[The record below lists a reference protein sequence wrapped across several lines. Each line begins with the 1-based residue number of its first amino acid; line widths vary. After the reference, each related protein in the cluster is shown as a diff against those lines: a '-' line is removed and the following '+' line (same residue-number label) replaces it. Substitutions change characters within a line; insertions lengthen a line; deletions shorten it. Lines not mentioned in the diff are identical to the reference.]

1 MRISGGRARGIQL
14 QVPKGDAV
22 RPATD
27 GLRQALFSSLAQRVS
42 NAQFLD
48 LFAGSGAY
56 GLEAL
61 SRGAAGGVWV
71 ERHSRT
77 AAYLER
83 NVAAVCR
90 SLGRDT
96 VGLTVI
102 NGDATTVPWT
112 RPGAPDLVFIDPPYE
127 RIPEV
132 APVLFERLGTL
143 VRASPHTLVVFE
155 LPGEMQ
161 LSPPGWTLLRRL
173 GKGTG
178 QPTLAMFS
186 PVTGPPPPA

>member
-1 MRISGGRARGIQL
+1 MRISGGRARGIRL

-27 GLRQALFSSLAQRVS
+27 GLRQALFSSLAQRIS
-42 NAQFLD
+42 GARFLD

-71 ERHSRT
+71 ERHART
-77 AAYLER
+77 AACLQR
-83 NVAAVCR
+83 NVEAVCR

-96 VGLTVI
+96 AGLTVI

-112 RPGAPDLVFIDPPYE
+112 RTDVPDLVFIDPPYD

-132 APVLFERLGTL
+132 APVLFERLGAL
-143 VRASPHTLVVFE
+143 VRTNPHTLVVFE
-155 LPGEMQ
+155 LPGELD

-173 GKGTG
+173 GRGIG
-178 QPTLAMFS
+178 QPTLMLFS
-186 PVTGPPPPA
+186 PAAGTQTPA